1 MPFRSIA
8 QKADILAT
16 FRYVA
21 VFLMETTARW
31 TPLTPE
37 LEVKLLFGRHLWEF
51 AQHADMLGHRTA
63 ELRAGLHYTR
73 PPIDEYK
80 QLLDEQLTF
89 ETAADRVTGIYD
101 ALVPDLTRRYEA
113 ILSDADPLLDQPTIR
128 IVERILADHA
138 RLQVERREMLAGVA
152 VPAADPEWTARL
164 QRRLAAPLEFTNFRP
179 SRESTA

>member
-1 MPFRSIA
+1 MPIRSIA

-51 AQHADMLGHRTA
+51 AQHADILGQRTA

-73 PPIDEYK
+73 PPIEAYK
-80 QLLDEQLTF
+80 QVLDEQVTF
-89 ETAADRVTGIYD
+89 ETAADRVTSIYD
-101 ALVPDLTRRYEA
+101 ALVPDLTWRYEE
-113 ILSDADPLLDQPTIR
+113 ILRDADPLLDQPTIR
-128 IVERILADHA
+128 IVERILADLA

-152 VPAADPEWTARL
+152 VPAADPEWTAQL
-164 QRRLAAPLEFTNFRP
+164 QRRLAAHLEFTNFRP